1 LYASAQTNY
10 GSFTPAPPTN
20 QYAYKFHYNK
30 YGRLDIAANTHNTN
44 WSIGVTNPTTYD
56 LNGNPA
62 EHRGISQTTLN
73 LTQLQRASMG
83 SKPYA
88 YKSGTNTP
96 QTIGGWNYGADAT
109 GNPAEHRGISQTTL
123 NITFATSSGIT
134 MTYDPFTELT
144 MREVKGGE
152 RQNYQYDG
160 KKERVLKIDS
170 VTSGGNTIVTKTL
183 YIQGLND
190 YPLMV
195 LNGSTE
201 YVYVYGIG
209 GIAAMRVQGWWY
221 YVMRDHLG
229 STKLIISNT
238 SFVAARYEYDPYG
251 KILDT
256 SSITTGSN
264 YQFTGQELDE
274 TGLYNFRAR
283 MYDTSAAIFYAAD
296 PANQGYSRYGY
307 CGGNPV
313 IMVDPTGKYW
323 EPNYYVD
330 GVQISSE
337 DYYENYASH
346 VDTYMLYQQHGMF
359 NNANHQRQ
367 HQRDLAQQRKDLTKL
382 SLTGNSMAS
391 QSGGS
396 VPRVSINYSSLLS
409 CPYQWLT
416 YLIAAAVGE
425 ATWNEKKIGG
435 LNDQSIIE
443 MAQIIYVVLNSV
455 AANYNDNT
463 TIEDIVTDPGRFNG
477 IKNANGQYVLQGG
490 YGNVDL
496 DARKAAAWEAL
507 YGVVFGSIPNLVGTS
522 RFLGSIDDFNNSD
535 TPVFAEARGIRNGNP
550 GLVGV
555 WYPHFQFISIN
566 SCVFF
571 DDPHLRPWGR

>member
-1 LYASAQTNY
+1 M
-10 GSFTPAPPTN
+10 
-20 QYAYKFHYNK
+20 
-30 YGRLDIAANTHNTN
+30 DIAANTYKTN
-44 WSIGVTNPTTYD
+44 WSIGTTNPTTYD
-56 LNGNPA
+56 LDG
-62 EHRGISQTTLN
+62 N

-83 SKPYA
+83 SKSYT
-88 YKSGTNTP
+88 YKTGTNTP
-96 QTIGGWNYGADAT
+96 QTIGSWNYSADAT
-109 GNPAEHRGISQTTL
+109 GN
-123 NITFATSSGIT
+123 ITSAGSSSTT

-144 MREVKGGE
+144 MREVKGT
-152 RQNYQYDG
+152 RKQNYQYDG

-170 VTSGGNTIVTKTL
+170 NGTVVKTL
-183 YIQGLND
+183 YLQGLND

-195 LNGSTE
+195 INGSNE
-201 YVYVYGIG
+201 YMYVYGIG
-209 GIAAMRVQGWWY
+209 GMVAMRVNGTWFY
-221 YVMRDHLG
+221 IMRDHLG

-296 PANQGYSRYGY
+296 PANQGASRYGY